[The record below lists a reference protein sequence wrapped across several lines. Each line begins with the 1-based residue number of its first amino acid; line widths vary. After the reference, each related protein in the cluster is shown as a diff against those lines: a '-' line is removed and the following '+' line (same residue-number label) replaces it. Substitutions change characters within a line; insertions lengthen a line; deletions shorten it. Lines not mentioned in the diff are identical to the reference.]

1 MLFPYCAHQEDLAT
15 YQRWTMR
22 DTVAVADIFV
32 SVNSPSV
39 FRLRYNNF
47 SV

>member
-15 YQRWTMR
+15 YLRWTMR
-22 DTVAVADIFV
+22 DTVVVADVFV